1 VRSTGM
7 SIAYNVVVLLFGGLA
22 PFTLTWLVAK
32 TGSDMVPSY
41 YLLACTALSLLV
53 LGLAHRTRTQG

>member
-1 VRSTGM
+1 M

-41 YLLACTALSLLV
+41 YLLACTAISLFALSL
-53 LGLAHRTRTQG
+53 AKRARTQG